1 MKLKRRRA
9 VEVVRAPGPPPPP
22 SPSIAAIWAPIA
34 LIAVA
39 AALRCLSNADFPTGP
54 PNIRSFIDSVTAT
67 PLENVEV
74 PLKDFAWHFDKGD
87 FHHWVDLFDHFD
99 SFFESYVK
107 SRKDLQ
113 LEDDFLGADAP
124 FPREAVLQILRVSRT
139 ILENCTNRHFY
150 SFFEQ
155 HLSVLLASTDAD
167 IVEASLQTLMA
178 FVNKSVGKSSIRST
192 SLTSKLFALSQGWG
206 GKEGGLGL
214 IACSLPSGSDPVSTE
229 IGSTLHFEFYRGAD
243 KSEKPQSPE
252 NVQRLEIIHLSNVH
266 NCKETDLE
274 ILDKLVKDYSVPSA
288 LRFPLL
294 TRLRFARAFDS
305 LTCRRQYICIR
316 LYAFIVLVQG
326 GNDSE
331 GLSSFLNN
339 EPEFIDELLSLL
351 SYEDEIPEKI
361 RILGILSLVALCQDR
376 SHQPTVLSSVT
387 SGGHRGILPSLMQK
401 AVDSIISGSMKWSII
416 FAEALLS
423 LVSMLVSS
431 TPGSLA
437 LQEAGFIPTILPLLK
452 DTNTQHLHLVSTAV
466 HVIESFLDYHN
477 PSSALFRDL
486 GGLDDTIA
494 RLKIEVSEVEV
505 CSKKS
510 EESQSF
516 NNGKEVESCIP
527 VPDVQPSCSEALVLY
542 NRKNLMKVLLRT
554 ISLATY
560 VPGSSARVDG
570 SEENVLPPCLCTIF
584 RRGKDFGG
592 GVFSLAANVMSDL
605 IHKDPTCYTVLD
617 AAGLPQAFLDAI
629 IGGVLYN
636 SDAVSCIPQCL
647 DALCLNNNGLQLVK
661 DRNALRCFVKI
672 FTSRSYLKALSGD
685 TTGAL
690 SSGLDELM
698 RHASSLR
705 TSGVDMLIEILNTIS
720 KVGCGG
726 DSASCIESGNS
737 SAAVPMDTDVGGAAS
752 QAEGVTS
759 EVGSSGKM
767 VDAPL
772 DATPSSSIESF
783 LPECICNVARL
794 LETVLQNTDTCR
806 QFIEKKGIEA
816 VLQLF
821 KLPLIP
827 ASVSIGQSI
836 SVAFKNFSPQHSVS
850 LARAVCSFLRDH
862 LKLTNELL
870 GSVSGT
876 KLVDS
881 EPAKE
886 SPLLKSLSTL
896 EGLLSLANFLLK
908 GTTIMVSELA
918 VADAEILKELGKVYI
933 EVMWQISLLSDSKVD
948 KQDADQDDLPGEA
961 SISNS
966 SERDSDDDTNAA
978 PAARYMNPVSV
989 RSSSL
994 SPWSME
1000 QDFVS
1005 AVRSAASMQ
1014 RHGRHSLSRIR
1025 GRLSGALDG
1034 SHIDMEGSFAPAE
1047 SSKSHDT
1054 PKKSPDVVGSELL
1067 MRLVCTMRSFLSTLV
1082 KGLPARRRADS
1093 NLSPASRSLVTALA
1107 QLFLCALGFSG
1118 HSTAGFEMAL
1128 SVKCRYLGKV
1138 VEDMAALTFDSR
1150 RRSCNSALVNS
1161 FYVNGTF
1168 KEVLTTFEATSQL
1181 LWTVPFSTPA
1191 AGADHGSSIGDKV
1204 SHNSW
1209 LLDTLKSYCKLL
1221 EYYVNSTFLLAPSSS
1236 HNQLLVQPIVTELS
1250 INLFPVPSEPE
1261 SFVRMLQS
1269 QVLEAIL
1276 PVWNHTVFPECSPAL
1291 ITSLVSI
1298 VNHICSG
1305 VGDLK
1310 QSRSSVGAANQRVT
1324 SPPLDESAIA
1334 TIVEM
1339 GFSRARAEEALR
1351 SVRNNSVEMATDWL
1365 FSHPEEF
1372 VQEDVQLA
1380 QALALSLG
1388 SSIETPKEDSSNKND
1403 TGTAEEKGLVVL
1415 PLDDIISVSTKLFC
1429 SSDSMAF
1436 PLTDL
1441 LVTLCNRNKGEN
1453 RQRVVLYLFEQLKR
1467 FPSDSS
1473 SDSGALYSV
1482 AHLLAL
1488 LLSEDSGIREI
1499 GAENGVVHHVLHIL
1513 ENLKSRTDQ
1522 TDQSWNSVSALLL
1535 ILDNMLQF
1543 SPKLSMETPE
1553 GTAKSASDASSANIM
1568 ANLPAAAEKKTEI
1581 TDSAKDTSANV
1592 FEKILGK
1599 STGYLSDQESQKA
1612 LTFCCEFIKQHVP
1625 AIVMQ
1630 AVLQL
1635 CARLTKTHALAGQF
1649 VENGGL
1655 ASLLNLP
1662 RTCIFPGFETL
1673 ASAIV
1678 RHLIEDPQTL
1688 QSSMELE
1695 IRQSLS
1701 TRSNRTPRSF
1711 LTNMAPL
1718 ISRDPVIFMKAVTSV
1733 CQLDSSGGRMSVV
1746 LSKDKEKDKEKQKLS
1761 SVETG
1766 THFNEPVRVTSDTKS
1781 DTPNRCSRNPKKV
1794 PASLSQ
1800 VIDQLLE
1807 IIMSYPHSN
1816 KEQGFDGS
1824 ALWTPMDVDEPNT
1837 KGKSKVDDGQELDG
1851 DALSERSALLSKLA
1865 FVLKLMSEIL
1875 LMYVHAAG
1883 IILRRDT
1890 EISQSR
1896 GSDQVAG
1903 NSGLLHHIF
1912 HLLLPLSSGK
1922 SADVSDDWMGKLSER
1937 ASWFLVALCCR
1948 SAEGRRRVIS
1958 EIVKA
1963 FSYFIDSASSTSR
1976 GSLIPDKKVL
1986 AFSELVNSIL
1996 SRNSQSNLPVLG
2008 CSPDIAKPMIDGGM
2022 VQSLSGL
2029 LKVIDL
2035 DHPDAPKVVNLVLK
2049 ALDSLT
2055 RTAYASDQVL
2065 KSDRHTKNRL
2075 PGSHEQIH
2083 AGAADEAVV
2092 HEQSTDNRH
2101 HHTDETNQSTR
2112 QQAQEPSHVDGD
2124 NNTNHGQHVER
2135 EIGDDLD
2142 GNASGANPSISDVEF
2157 MREETMEGNVMA
2169 TTDVGLPFPVQ
2180 HQADDEMGEEDEDL
2194 GEDGEDEEDEDEDDE
2209 EIADEGAGLMSIADT
2224 DIEDQENTGIG
2235 DEYNDEL
2242 MDEEDDDFLENR
2254 VIEVRWRESLTGMD
2268 HHLRFSRGRT
2278 DSSGFIDISSES
2290 FQGVGTDDSFNLHH
2304 PFGLERRRQSGS
2316 RSFLDRP
2323 RSDGNAFLH
2332 PLLVRPAQSRE
2343 GTGSAWPSGGTSSRD
2358 FHALSFGNPDIPLY
2372 MLDAGFP
2379 PETAPPVFGERVV
2392 STAPPPLIDFSLGMD
2407 SLRIR
2412 RGPGDNLW
2420 TDDGQPQAGNNA
2432 AAVAQAVE
2440 DQFVSQLTVASNSNN
2455 VPQMQPE
2462 QNGNDVN
2469 PQLTSPDANEA
2480 GPTATGP
2487 LAQPVGSCQQILTV
2501 NQEPAPA
2508 IDGLCPTNVQVNPDV
2523 IGAVH
2528 DNHVEEEIR
2537 QTAIPQRDEIMSTA
2551 GRQLDGRPEGDSLS
2565 GNQSYDQIMHD
2576 ETEVPQQ
2583 VQLSNDPREAP
2594 SDLESSCHALLTSA
2608 SAAPELSDAHVDSTT
2623 VNADV
2628 DMNNVD
2634 ITENEVGNRRNE
2646 EALQGPIQ
2654 TDQAN
2659 ANNEASSASE
2669 IDPTF
2674 LEALPEDLRAE
2685 VLASQQNRS
2694 APTASYT
2701 PPAAEEIDP
2710 EFLAA
2715 LPPDIQAEVLAQQRA
2730 QRIAHSQP
2738 VGQPVDMDNAS
2749 IIATF
2754 PPDLREEVL
2763 LTSSEAVLSALP
2775 SALLAEAQMLRDR
2788 ELSRYRARGSLFGG
2802 SYRLGGRRLPA
2813 DNQTVIDRAV
2823 GVAVGRRLISATP
2836 GSTKGK
2842 DVEGNP
2848 LLDSDALQALIRL
2861 LQLAPPLSKGLLQRL
2876 MFNLCAHSVTR
2887 ITLVGHLLNMIKP
2900 ESEGLN
2906 RSDCVSTY
2914 RLHGCQWNIVY
2925 AQPHSA
2931 NGLPPLVTRRLLEI
2945 LTYLASNH
2953 PSVADLLV
2961 HFSPS
2966 ASSKFLTLK
2975 HGKEISHGNPS
2986 HEMIQPCSQGYTPIL
3001 LFLKLLNKPLFLRSR
3016 VYLEQVMCLLE
3027 VVVNNAASKVDC
3039 QPGSA
3044 QIANSSDVEFAV
3056 GAESETQAEPSTL
3069 EQVHIQDSNQSK
3081 DVELPASVA
3090 RQDVNV
3096 HDILTQLPD
3105 SELHNL
3111 CNILALE
3118 GLPDKVYSL
3127 AAEVVK
3133 KLASVAASHRK
3144 FFSIELAGVAQSLSS
3159 SAVEE
3164 LVTLKNTQMLGLST
3178 CSMAGA
3184 AILRVLQV
3192 LSTLT
3197 SDVVDGRHEQNMGQE
3212 ELSILWD
3219 LNVGLEPLW
3228 QELSDCIS
3236 ATEAKLV
3243 HNSTFASPP
3252 PLVDALEVGASSSTS
3267 SPLPPGTQ
3275 RLLPFI
3281 ESFFVL
3287 CEKLQANQTVMQSDY
3302 NVTATEVKEFAGCSS
3317 SPSLRTGGI
3326 CNVTF
3331 MRVAEKHRR
3340 LLNVFIRQN
3349 PSLLEKSL
3357 SMMLKV
3363 PRLIDFDNKRAYFRS
3378 RIRQQHDQ
3386 HLSAPLRISVRRA
3399 YVLEDSY
3406 NQLRLRRTQDLK
3418 GRLTVQFQ
3426 GEEGIDAGGLTR
3438 EWYQLLSRVI
3448 FDKGALLFT
3457 TVGNNASFQ
3466 PNPNSVYQT
3475 EHLSYFKFV
3484 GRVVAKALF
3493 DGQLLDVHFTRSFY
3507 KHILGVKVTYHDIE
3521 AVDPDYY
3528 KNLKW
3533 MLENDVSDIPDL
3545 TFSIDPDEEKHILYE
3560 KTEVTDYELKPDGRN
3575 IRVTEE
3581 TKHEYVDLVAEH
3593 ILTTAIRP
3601 QINAFLEGFTELVPR
3616 ELISLFNDKELELLI
3631 SGLPE
3636 IDLDDLKANTEYI
3649 GYSVAS
3655 PVIQWFWEIVKAFN
3669 KEDMARLLQFV
3680 TGTSKVPLEGF
3691 KALQGISGPQRF
3703 QIHKA
3708 YGAPERLPSA
3718 HTCFNQLDLPE
3729 YTSKEQLEER
3739 LLLAIHEASEGFGF
3753 G

>member
-9 VEVVRAPGPPPPP
+9 VEV
-22 SPSIAAIWAPIA
+22 
-34 LIAVA
+34 
-39 AALRCLSNADFPTGP
+39 P
-54 PNIRSFIDSVTAT
+54 PNIKSFINSVTT
-67 PLENVEV
+67 VPLENVEL
-74 PLKDFAWHFDKGD
+74 PLKNFAWEFDKGD
-87 FHHWVDLFDHFD
+87 FHHWVDLFNHFD
-99 SFFESYVK
+99 SFFESYIK
-107 SRKDLQ
+107 SRKDLH
-113 LEDDFLGADAP
+113 LEDNFLDLDPP
-124 FPREAVLQILRVSRT
+124 FPREAVLQILRVSKL

-150 SFFEQ
+150 IFFEQ
-155 HLSVLLASTDAD
+155 HLSALLASTDAD
-167 IVEASLQTLMA
+167 IIEASLQTLMA
-178 FVNKSVGKSSIRST
+178 FVDKSVGKSSIRSA
-192 SLTSKLFALSQGWG
+192 SLASKLFAFSQGWG

-214 IACSLPSGSDPVSTE
+214 IACSLPSVSDPVSTE
-229 IGSTLHFEFYRGAD
+229 VGSTLHFEFYRAAD
-243 KSEKPQSPE
+243 KSEKSQCLE
-252 NVQRLEIIHLSNVH
+252 NENRLEVIHLSNV
-266 NCKETDLE
+266 NTCKETDLE
-274 ILDKLVKDYSVPSA
+274 ILDRLIKDYSVPQA

-305 LTCRRQYICIR
+305 LTCRHQYICIR
-316 LYAFIVLVQG
+316 LYAFIVLVHAG
-326 GNDSE
+326 HDSE
-331 GLSSFLNN
+331 GLSTFLSN

-401 AVDSIISGSMKWSII
+401 TVDSIINGSMKWSII

-452 DTNTQHLHLVSTAV
+452 DTNTQHLHLVSTAL

-494 RLKIEVSEVEV
+494 RLKIEVSQVEV
-505 CSKKS
+505 VSKEF
-510 EESQSF
+510 EESHS
-516 NNGKEVESCIP
+516 NNKGKEVESCPP
-527 VPDVQPSCSEALVLY
+527 VQDIQPSCSESLILY
-542 NRKNLMKVLLRT
+542 HRKNLMKVLLRT

-570 SEENVLPPCLCTIF
+570 SEENVLPPCLCKIF
-584 RRGKDFGG
+584 KRGKDFGG
-592 GVFSLAANVMSDL
+592 GVFSLAASVMSDL
-605 IHKDPTCYTVLD
+605 IHKDPTCYTVLN

-629 IGGVLYN
+629 MGGVLYN

-705 TSGVDMLIEILNTIS
+705 SSGVSMFIEILNTIS

-726 DSASCIESGNS
+726 DSISCKESDNS
-737 SAAVPMDTDVGGAAS
+737 SAAVPMDTDVEVATTQS
-752 QAEGVTS
+752 EGVPP
-759 EVGSSGKM
+759 EVGCSVKT

-772 DATPSSSIESF
+772 DALTSSSIELF

-806 QFIEKKGIEA
+806 LFIEKKGIEA

-821 KLPLIP
+821 KLPSIP
-827 ASVSIGQSI
+827 VSVSIGQSI

-850 LARAVCSFLRDH
+850 LARAVCSFFRDH
-862 LKLTNELL
+862 LKMTNELL
-870 GSVSGT
+870 GSISGT

-881 EPAKE
+881 EPTKQ
-886 SPLLKSLSTL
+886 SSLLKSLSTL

-918 VADAEILKELGKVYI
+918 FADAEILKELGKVYI
-933 EVMWQISLLSDSKVD
+933 EVTWQISLLSDSKVD
-948 KQDADQDDLPGEA
+948 KQEADQDDLAGDA
-961 SISNS
+961 SI
-966 SERDSDDDTNAA
+966 SERDSDDDTNTA
-978 PAARYMNPVSV
+978 PFSRYTNPVSA
-989 RSSSL
+989 RASL

-1005 AVRSAASMQ
+1005 TVRSAANMH
-1014 RHGRHSLSRIR
+1014 RHGRHSLSRIS
-1025 GRLSGALDG
+1025 GRLNGVLDATNTDLDG
-1034 SHIDMEGSFAPAE
+1034 PCFPAE
-1047 SSKSHDT
+1047 TSRSHDAL
-1054 PKKSPDVVGSELL
+1054 KKSPDVVVSELL
-1067 MRLVCTMRSFLSTLV
+1067 TKFGYTMRSFLSSLV
-1082 KGLPARRRADS
+1082 KGLAARRRADS
-1093 NLSPASRSLVTALA
+1093 NLNPASRSLVTALA
-1107 QLFLCALGFSG
+1107 QFFLSALGFSG
-1118 HSTAGFEMAL
+1118 HSTAGFEMSL

-1138 VEDMAALTFDSR
+1138 VEDMAVLTFDSR
-1150 RRSCNSALVNS
+1150 RRLCNSALVNS

-1181 LWTVPFSTPA
+1181 LWTLPFSVLA
-1191 AGADHGSSIGDKV
+1191 AATDQGSSVSEKV
-1204 SHNSW
+1204 AHNSW
-1209 LLDTLKSYCKLL
+1209 LLDTLQSYCKFL
-1221 EYYVNSTFLLAPSSS
+1221 EYCVNSTFLLSPSSS

-1250 INLFPVPSEPE
+1250 INLFPVPSDPE
-1261 SFVRMLQS
+1261 SFARMLQS
-1269 QVLEAIL
+1269 QVLDAVL
-1276 PVWNHTVFPECSPAL
+1276 PVWNHTMFPECSPAL
-1291 ITSLVSI
+1291 VTSLVSI
-1298 VNHICSG
+1298 MNNICSV
-1305 VGDLK
+1305 VGDMK
-1310 QSRSSVGAANQRVT
+1310 QSRSSVGVANQRVT

-1339 GFSRARAEEALR
+1339 GFSRARAEESLR
-1351 SVRNNSVEMATDWL
+1351 SVRTNSVEMATDWL

-1388 SSIETPKEDSSNKND
+1388 SSIETPKEDGSHKND
-1403 TGTAEEKGLVVL
+1403 TAIAEEKGVFVL
-1415 PLDDIISVSTKLFC
+1415 PLDDILTVSTKLFR
-1429 SSDSMAF
+1429 SSDSTMAF

-1441 LVTLCNRNKGEN
+1441 LVTLCNRNKGEYCK
-1453 RQRVVLYLFEQLKR
+1453 RVVLYLFEQLR
-1467 FPSDSS
+1467 CFS
-1473 SDSGALYSV
+1473 SDTTSDMGALYSV

-1499 GAENGVVHHVLHIL
+1499 SAENGVISQVLNML
-1513 ENLKSRTDQ
+1513 ESLKSRTDQ
-1522 TDQSWNSVSALLL
+1522 TDQTWNSISALLL
-1535 ILDNMLQF
+1535 ILDNLLQF
-1543 SPKLSMETPE
+1543 NPKLYMETMD
-1553 GTAKSASDASSANIM
+1553 GISKSISDASSADSK
-1568 ANLPAAAEKKTEI
+1568 ANPLPTAENRTEI
-1581 TDSAKDTSANV
+1581 IDSADDASANV
-1592 FEKILGK
+1592 FKKVLGK
-1599 STGYLSDQESQKA
+1599 STGYLNDQESQKA
-1612 LTFCCEFIKQHVP
+1612 LVFCCEFIKLCVP
-1625 AIVMQ
+1625 ATVMQ

-1635 CARLTKTHALAGQF
+1635 SARLTKTHALAVHF
-1649 VENGGL
+1649 FESGGL

-1662 RTCIFPGFETL
+1662 GTCIFPGFETL

-1688 QSSMELE
+1688 QSAMELE

-1701 TRSNRTPRSF
+1701 NRGSCTPRSF
-1711 LTNMAPL
+1711 LTIMAPL

-1733 CQLDSSGGRMSVV
+1733 CQLDYSGGRMNVV
-1746 LSKDKEKDKEKQKLS
+1746 LLKDKEKDREKQKVPVTES
-1761 SVETG
+1761 GVPC
-1766 THFNEPVRVTSDTKS
+1766 NEPVRLTAEVKS
-1781 DTPNRCSRNPKKV
+1781 VDTPNRCSRNHKKV

-1807 IIMSYPHSN
+1807 IIMSYPSAS
-1816 KEQGFDGS
+1816 KEHRFDGYS
-1824 ALWTPMDVDEPNT
+1824 LLTPMDVDEPNT

-1851 DALSERSALLSKLA
+1851 DALSERSALLSKFA

-1875 LMYVHAAG
+1875 LMYVHAVG

-1890 EISQSR
+1890 EISVSR
-1896 GSDQVAG
+1896 SCDQVVG
-1903 NSGLLHHIF
+1903 HSGLLHHIF
-1912 HLLLPLSSGK
+1912 YLLLPLPSVK
-1922 SADVSDDWMGKLSER
+1922 MADASDDWIGKLSER

-1948 SAEGRRRVIS
+1948 SAEGRRRVVS

-1963 FSYFIDSASSTSR
+1963 FNYLIGSASNTSK
-1976 GSLIPDKKVL
+1976 GSLIPDRKVL

-2008 CSPDIAKPMIDGGM
+2008 CSPDIAKPMVDGGM

-2035 DHPDAPKVVNLVLK
+2035 DHPDAARVVNLILK

-2065 KSDRHTKNRL
+2065 KTDRFTNNRL
-2075 PGSHEQIH
+2075 PGSHEQTRE
-2083 AGAADEAVV
+2083 ADDTVI
-2092 HEQSTDNRH
+2092 HEQTTDDTH
-2101 HHTDETNQSTR
+2101 HHSNDIIQSAS
-2112 QQAQEPSHVDGD
+2112 QQAQELSHVGGNNNENLDQPAEQEMGVDPAD
-2124 NNTNHGQHVER
+2124 NNTSN
-2135 EIGDDLD
+2135 
-2142 GNASGANPSISDVEF
+2142 GNPPMRAVQF
-2157 MREETMEGNVMA
+2157 MREEAIEGNVMA
-2169 TTDVGLPFPVQ
+2169 TSTDVGLAFSVQ
-2180 HQADDEMGEEDEDL
+2180 HQVDDEMGVEDEDL
-2194 GEDGEDEEDEDEDDE
+2194 GEEGEDEEDEDEDDE

-2224 DIEDQENTGIG
+2224 DIEDQENNAIG
-2235 DEYNDEL
+2235 DEYNDDL

-2268 HHLRFSRGRT
+2268 HHLRFSRGRV

-2290 FQGVGTDDSFNLHH
+2290 FHGVGTDDSFNLHRS
-2304 PFGLERRRQSGS
+2304 FGLERRRQSGR
-2316 RSFLDRP
+2316 RSLLDRP
-2323 RSDGNAFLH
+2323 RTDGNAFLH
-2332 PLLVRPAQSRE
+2332 PLLVRPAQYRE
-2343 GTGSAWPSGGTSSRD
+2343 GTSLAWPSGGPSSRD
-2358 FHALSFGNPDIPLY
+2358 FHTLSFGNSDIPLY

-2379 PETAPPVFGERVV
+2379 PETAPAVFGERV
-2392 STAPPPLIDFSLGMD
+2392 STAPPPLIDFSLGLD

-2420 TDDGQPQAGNNA
+2420 TDDGQPQAGNHA

-2440 DQFVSQLTVASNSNN
+2440 GHFVSQLTVASNSNN
-2455 VPQMQPE
+2455 APQVQPE
-2462 QNGNDVN
+2462 QTGNAVN
-2469 PQLTSPDANEA
+2469 AQLVLPDTGNAE
-2480 GPTATGP
+2480 PVATDP
-2487 LAQPVGSCQQILTV
+2487 LSQPVGSHQPVCTV
-2501 NQEPAPA
+2501 NQGLAPA
-2508 IDGLCPTNVQVNPDV
+2508 NDVLCPTDVHVNQQLV
-2523 IGAVH
+2523 GSIY
-2528 DNHVEEEIR
+2528 DNHVEEAVR
-2537 QTAIPQRDEIMSTA
+2537 QTAPDDPNAIPRSDEMMCIADT
-2551 GRQLDGRPEGDSLS
+2551 QLDGHPERDSVS
-2565 GNQSYDQIMHD
+2565 GNESYGHIMQN
-2576 ETEVPQQ
+2576 EIEAPQQ
-2583 VQLSNDPREAP
+2583 VHLGNDPREAP
-2594 SDLESSCHALLTSA
+2594 SDLESSCHALVTSA
-2608 SAAPELSDAHVDSTT
+2608 TAAPELSDAHVDSAA
-2623 VNADV
+2623 VDADV
-2628 DMNNVD
+2628 DMNSVD
-2634 ITENEVGNRRNE
+2634 IAENEVENSAPASDGNDLSSRRNE
-2646 EALQGPIQ
+2646 EAEPQ
-2654 TDQAN
+2654 TEQPN
-2659 ANNEASSASE
+2659 ANNEASSANE

-2694 APTASYT
+2694 APAASYT

-2788 ELSRYRARGSLFGG
+2788 ELSRYHARGSLFGG
-2802 SYRLGGRRLPA
+2802 SYRLGGRRLPT
-2813 DNQTVIDRAV
+2813 DNQTIIDRAV
-2823 GVAVGRRLISATP
+2823 GVTVGRRVISTTP
-2836 GSTKGK
+2836 GGSKGK
-2842 DVEGNP
+2842 DVEGTP
-2848 LLDSDALQALIRL
+2848 LLDSEALRALIRL

-2887 ITLVGHLLNMIKP
+2887 VTLVGHLLNMIKP
-2900 ESEGLN
+2900 ESEGLSV
-2906 RSDCVSTY
+2906 SDCMATY

-2925 AQPHSA
+2925 AQPYSA

-2953 PSVADLLV
+2953 PSVADLLI
-2961 HFSPS
+2961 HFNPS
-2966 ASSKFLTLK
+2966 ASSNCLTLQ
-2975 HGKEISHGNPS
+2975 HNKETSQESSTPNIMQPS
-2986 HEMIQPCSQGYTPIL
+2986 SEGYTPIL

-3027 VVVNNAASKVDC
+3027 VVVNNAASQIDC
-3039 QPGSA
+3039 PPHSA
-3044 QIANSSDVEFAV
+3044 QITNSSDIELVD
-3056 GAESETQAEPSTL
+3056 GTPSQTQVEPSTL
-3069 EQVHIQDSNQSK
+3069 EQVHIPDNNQRRDIEVPPSCAK
-3081 DVELPASVA
+3081 QND
-3090 RQDVNV
+3090 NV
-3096 HDILTQLPD
+3096 HEILTQLPD
-3105 SELHNL
+3105 AELHNL

-3133 KLASVAASHRK
+3133 QFASVAASHRK

-3197 SDVVDGRHEQNMGQE
+3197 SGVMDSRYEKDLRQE
-3212 ELSILWD
+3212 EQSILWD

-3236 ATEAKLV
+3236 ATEAKFV
-3243 HNSTFASPP
+3243 HSSSLASHA
-3252 PLVDALEVGASSSTS
+3252 PLMDALEVGASSSGS
-3267 SPLPPGTQ
+3267 SSLPPGTQ

-3287 CEKLQANQTVMQSDY
+3287 CEKLQTNQPVTQSDY
-3302 NVTATEVKEFAGCSS
+3302 SVTAPEVKESAGSSS
-3317 SPSLRTGGI
+3317 SPSLKAGGI

-3331 MRVAEKHRR
+3331 IRVAEKHRR

-3457 TVGNNASFQ
+3457 TVGNNATFQ
-3466 PNPNSVYQT
+3466 PNPNSVFQT

-3507 KHILGVKVTYHDIE
+3507 KHILGAKVTYHDIE
-3521 AVDPDYY
+3521 AIDPDYY

-3533 MLENDVSDIPDL
+3533 MLENDVSDLPDL
-3545 TFSIDPDEEKHILYE
+3545 TFSMDPDEEKHILYE
-3560 KTEVTDYELKPDGRN
+3560 KTEVTDYELKPGGRN

-3581 TKHEYVDLVAEH
+3581 TKQEYVDLVAEH

-3601 QINAFLEGFTELVPR
+3601 QINGFLEGFTELVPR
-3616 ELISLFNDKELELLI
+3616 DLISLFNDKELELLI

-3636 IDLDDLKANTEYI
+3636 IDLDDLKVNTEYI
-3649 GYSVAS
+3649 GYSAAS
-3655 PVIQWFWEIVKAFN
+3655 PVIQWFWEVVKAFN

-3708 YGAPERLPSA
+3708 YGAPDRLPSA

>member
-9 VEVVRAPGPPPPP
+9 VEV
-22 SPSIAAIWAPIA
+22 
-34 LIAVA
+34 
-39 AALRCLSNADFPTGP
+39 P
-54 PNIRSFIDSVTAT
+54 PNIKSFIESVTAV
-67 PLENVEV
+67 PLENVEL
-74 PLKDFAWHFDKGD
+74 PLKDFAWEFDKGD
-87 FHHWVDLFDHFD
+87 FHHWVDLFNHFD
-99 SFFESYVK
+99 SFFESYIK

-113 LEDDFLGADAP
+113 LEDNFLDVDPP
-124 FPREAVLQILRVSRT
+124 FPREAVLQILRVSRI

-150 SFFEQ
+150 SFFE
-155 HLSVLLASTDAD
+155 HLSALLASTDAD

-192 SLTSKLFALSQGWG
+192 SLTSKLFAFSQGWG

-214 IACSLPSGSDPVSTE
+214 IACSLPTVSDPVSTE
-229 IGSTLHFEFYRGAD
+229 VGSTLHFEFYRGAD
-243 KSEKPQSPE
+243 KSDKSQSLDNE
-252 NVQRLEIIHLSNVH
+252 NRLEVIHLSNV
-266 NCKETDLE
+266 NTSKGADLE
-274 ILDKLVKDYSVPSA
+274 IFDKLVKDYSVPQS

-316 LYAFIVLVQG
+316 LYAFIVLVQAG
-326 GNDSE
+326 HDTE

-351 SYEDEIPEKI
+351 SYEDDIPEKI

-494 RLKIEVSEVEV
+494 RLKIEVSQVEIGL
-505 CSKKS
+505 KKV
-510 EESQSF
+510 EESQPI
-516 NNGKEVESCIP
+516 NKGKEVEGCPP
-527 VPDVQPSCSEALVLY
+527 VPDMQSSCSETLVLY

-554 ISLATY
+554 VSLATY

-605 IHKDPTCYTVLD
+605 IHRDPTCYTVLD

-629 IGGVLYN
+629 MDGVLYN

-647 DALCLNNNGLQLVK
+647 DALCLNNSGLQLVK

-705 TSGVDMLIEILNTIS
+705 SSGVDMFIEILNTVS
-720 KVGCGG
+720 KIGCGG
-726 DSASCIESGNS
+726 DSNSCTECDNS
-737 SAAVPMDTDVGGAAS
+737 CAAVPMDTDVEGGTTQNES
-752 QAEGVTS
+752 VPS
-759 EVGSSGKM
+759 EVGCSGKM
-767 VDAPL
+767 VEAPL
-772 DATPSSSIESF
+772 DAMASSSIELF

-806 QFIEKKGIEA
+806 LFIEKKGIEA
-816 VLQLF
+816 VLQLL
-821 KLPLIP
+821 KLPVIP
-827 ASVSIGQSI
+827 VSVSIGQNI

-850 LARAVCSFLRDH
+850 LARAVCLFLRDH

-870 GSVSGT
+870 CSISGT
-876 KLVDS
+876 KLTDS
-881 EPAKE
+881 EPVKQSA
-886 SPLLKSLSTL
+886 LLKTLCTL

-918 VADAEILKELGKVYI
+918 FADAEVLKELGKVYI
-933 EVMWQISLLSDSKVD
+933 EVTWHISLLSDAKVD
-948 KQDADQDDLPGEA
+948 KQESDQDDVPGDA
-961 SISNS
+961 SISNA
-966 SERDSDDDTNAA
+966 SERDSDDDSSAV
-978 PAARYMNPVSV
+978 PVARYMNSIST
-989 RSSSL
+989 RASL

-1005 AVRSAASMQ
+1005 AVRSAANMH

-1025 GRLSGALDG
+1025 GRLSGVLDATHTDLDG
-1034 SHIDMEGSFAPAE
+1034 PYSPAE
-1047 SSKSHDT
+1047 ISRSHDAS
-1054 PKKSPDVVGSELL
+1054 KKSSEVIISELL
-1067 MRLVCTMRSFLSTLV
+1067 TKLGYTMRSFLSTLV

-1107 QLFLCALGFSG
+1107 QLFLSALGYSG
-1118 HSTAGFEMAL
+1118 HSTAGFEMSL

-1138 VEDMAALTFDSR
+1138 VEDMAVLMFDSR

-1181 LWTVPFSTPA
+1181 LWTLPFSVPA
-1191 AGADHGSSIGDKV
+1191 AGTDQGSSIGEKA

-1209 LLDTLKSYCKLL
+1209 LLDTLQSYCKLL
-1221 EYYVNSTFLLAPSSS
+1221 EYYVNSTFLLSPSSS

-1269 QVLEAIL
+1269 QVLDAVL
-1276 PVWNHTVFPECSPAL
+1276 PVWNHTMFPECSPAL
-1291 ITSLVSI
+1291 VTSLVSI
-1298 VNHICSG
+1298 MNNICSA

-1310 QSRSSVGAANQRVT
+1310 QGRNSVGVANQRVT

-1351 SVRNNSVEMATDWL
+1351 SVRTNSVEMATDWL

-1388 SSIETPKEDSSNKND
+1388 TSIETPKEDGSNKND
-1403 TGTAEEKGLVVL
+1403 TATAEEKSVFVL
-1415 PLDDIISVSTKLFC
+1415 PLDDILTVSTKLFC
-1429 SSDSMAF
+1429 SSDSAMTF

-1441 LVTLCNRNKGEN
+1441 LVTLCNRNKGEY
-1453 RQRVVLYLFEQLKR
+1453 RQRVVLYLFEQLRR
-1467 FPSDSS
+1467 FS
-1473 SDSGALYSV
+1473 SDAMVGTGALYSV
-1482 AHLLAL
+1482 GHLLAL
-1488 LLSEDSGIREI
+1488 LLSEDSVIREI
-1499 GAENGVVHHVLHIL
+1499 GAENGVVTHVLNML

-1522 TDQSWNSVSALLL
+1522 TDQTWNSISALLL
-1535 ILDNMLQF
+1535 VLDNMLQF
-1543 SPKLSMETPE
+1543 NPKLNTETAD
-1553 GTAKSASDASSANIM
+1553 GASKSISDASSADSK
-1568 ANLPAAAEKKTEI
+1568 ANPAPPDGKKTE
-1581 TDSAKDTSANV
+1581 TMDSADNTSATNV
-1592 FEKILGK
+1592 FENILGK
-1599 STGYLSDQESQKA
+1599 PTGYLTDEESQKA
-1612 LTFCCEFIKQHVP
+1612 LVFCCEFIKKRVP
-1625 AIVMQ
+1625 ATVMQ

-1635 CARLTKTHALAGQF
+1635 SARLTKTHSLAAQF
-1649 VENGGL
+1649 FENGGL
-1655 ASLLNLP
+1655 SSLLNLP
-1662 RTCIFPGFETL
+1662 SACIFPGFETL

-1688 QSSMELE
+1688 QSAMELE
-1695 IRQSLS
+1695 IRQSLINRGS
-1701 TRSNRTPRSF
+1701 RTPRSF

-1718 ISRDPVIFMKAVTSV
+1718 ISRDPVIFMRAVTSV
-1733 CQLDSSGGRMSVV
+1733 CQLDSSGGRTNVV
-1746 LSKDKEKDKEKQKLS
+1746 LLKDKEKDREKQKVPS
-1761 SVETG
+1761 TES
-1766 THFNEPVRVTSDTKS
+1766 NEPVQMAADIKS
-1781 DTPNRCSRNPKKV
+1781 VDTPNRCSRSQKKV

-1807 IIMSYPHSN
+1807 IIMSYPSAS
-1816 KEQGFDGS
+1816 KEQGFDGYF
-1824 ALWTPMDVDEPNT
+1824 LLTPMDVDEPNT
-1837 KGKSKVDDGQELDG
+1837 KGKSKVDDGQELEG

-1875 LMYVHAAG
+1875 LMYVHAVG
-1883 IILRRDT
+1883 IILKRDT
-1890 EISQSR
+1890 ELSQSR
-1896 GSDQVAG
+1896 SCDQGAG
-1903 NSGLLHHIF
+1903 HSGLLHHIF
-1912 HLLLPLSSGK
+1912 YLLLPLSSVK
-1922 SADVSDDWMGKLSER
+1922 TADVSDDWTGELSER
-1937 ASWFLVALCCR
+1937 ASCFLVALCCR

-1963 FSYFIDSASSTSR
+1963 FNYFIDSASSTSR
-1976 GSLIPDKKVL
+1976 GSLIPDRKVL

-2008 CSPDIAKPMIDGGM
+2008 CSPDIAKPMVDGRM

-2035 DHPDAPKVVNLVLK
+2035 DHPDAAKVVNLILK

-2065 KSDRHTKNRL
+2065 KSDRYTKNRL
-2075 PGSHEQIH
+2075 PGSHEQTH
-2083 AGAADEAVV
+2083 EADDNII
-2092 HEQSTDNRH
+2092 HEQSTDIRH
-2101 HHTDETNQSTR
+2101 HHTDSIIQSTG
-2112 QQAQEPSHVDGD
+2112 QQVQELSHVDGD
-2124 NNTNHGQHVER
+2124 NNENHGQPAEQEMGV
-2135 EIGDDLD
+2135 DAVD
-2142 GNASGANPSISDVEF
+2142 NNSSGNPSMNGVEF
-2157 MREETMEGNVMA
+2157 MREETIQGNVMA
-2169 TTDVGLPFPVQ
+2169 PSTDVGLAFPVQ
-2180 HQADDEMGEEDEDL
+2180 HQGDDEMADEDEDIGEE
-2194 GEDGEDEEDEDEDDE
+2194 GEDEDEDEDDE

-2224 DIEDQENTGIG
+2224 DIEDQENNAIG
-2235 DEYNDEL
+2235 DEYNDDL
-2242 MDEEDDDFLENR
+2242 MDEEDDDDFLENR

-2268 HHLRFSRGRT
+2268 HHLRFSRGRA

-2290 FQGVGTDDSFNLHH
+2290 FHGVGMDDSFNLHRS
-2304 PFGLERRRQSGS
+2304 FSLERRRQSGS
-2316 RSFLDRP
+2316 RSLLDRP

-2358 FHALSFGNPDIPLY
+2358 FHTLSFGNSDIPLY

-2412 RGPGDNLW
+2412 RGPGDNPW
-2420 TDDGQPQAGNNA
+2420 TDDGQPQAGNHA
-2432 AAVAQAVE
+2432 AAIAQAVE
-2440 DQFVSQLTVASNSNN
+2440 DQFVSQLSVASNSNN
-2455 VPQMQPE
+2455 AQLQPE
-2462 QNGNDVN
+2462 QTGNDVN
-2469 PQLTSPDANEA
+2469 AHLPSPDTGNAE
-2480 GPTATGP
+2480 PVATNSP
-2487 LAQPVGSCQQILTV
+2487 AQPVGSPQQVHTV

-2508 IDGLCPTNVQVNPDV
+2508 NDRFCPTNVQVNQQ
-2523 IGAVH
+2523 GFVH
-2528 DNHVEEEIR
+2528 DNCIEEAVQ
-2537 QTAIPQRDEIMSTA
+2537 QTAADDPIPQNDEIMSVADT
-2551 GRQLDGRPEGDSLS
+2551 QLGGCPERDSLS
-2565 GNQSYDQIMHD
+2565 GNQSHDHIMHN
-2576 ETEVPQQ
+2576 EIEAPQQ
-2583 VQLSNDPREAP
+2583 LQLSSDPREAP
-2594 SDLESSCHALLTSA
+2594 SDLESSCHALVTSA
-2608 SAAPELSDAHVDSTT
+2608 STAPELSDAHVDSAA
-2623 VNADV
+2623 VNAEA
-2628 DMNNVD
+2628 DMNSVD
-2634 ITENEVGNRRNE
+2634 IAENEVGNSAPGSDGNDMSSRRHE
-2646 EALQGPIQ
+2646 EAHQEPQ
-2654 TDQAN
+2654 TEQLD
-2659 ANNEASSASE
+2659 ANNEVSSANE

-2694 APTASYT
+2694 APAASYT

-2802 SYRLGGRRLPA
+2802 SYRLGGRRLPE

-2823 GVAVGRRLISATP
+2823 GVTMGRRVISASQ
-2836 GSTKGK
+2836 GSSKGK
-2842 DVEGNP
+2842 DVEGTP
-2848 LLDSDALQALIRL
+2848 LLDSDALRALIRL
-2861 LQLAPPLSKGLLQRL
+2861 LQLAQPLSKGLLQRL

-2887 ITLVGHLLNMIKP
+2887 VTLVGHLLDMIKP
-2900 ESEGLN
+2900 ESEGVSV
-2906 RSDCVSTY
+2906 SDCMATY

-2925 AQPHSA
+2925 AQPYSA

-2961 HFSPS
+2961 HF
-2966 ASSKFLTLK
+2966 
-2975 HGKEISHGNPS
+2975 NPS
-2986 HEMIQPCSQGYTPIL
+2986 VSSNHLILQDSKEVSQESPLLKMKQSSSEGYTPIL

-3027 VVVNNAASKVDC
+3027 VVVNNAASQIDY
-3039 QPGSA
+3039 PPRSA
-3044 QIANSSDVEFAV
+3044 QIANSSGVELAD
-3056 GAESETQAEPSTL
+3056 GAPPQTQVEPSTL
-3069 EQVHIQDSNQSK
+3069 EQGHIQDNDQSK
-3081 DVELPASVA
+3081 DVEVPVSCA

-3096 HDILTQLPD
+3096 HAILTQLPD
-3105 SELHNL
+3105 ADLHNL

-3133 KLASVAASHRK
+3133 KLASVAASHQK

-3192 LSTLT
+3192 LSMLT
-3197 SDVVDGRHEQNMGQE
+3197 SDVIDSGHEQDMAQE
-3212 ELSILWD
+3212 EQSILWD

-3243 HNSTFASPP
+3243 HNSTFASPA
-3252 PLVDALEVGASSSTS
+3252 PLVDALEVGASSSIS
-3267 SPLPPGTQ
+3267 PPLPPGTQ

-3287 CEKLQANQTVMQSDY
+3287 CEKLQANQPVTQSDY
-3302 NVTATEVKEFAGCSS
+3302 NVTAHEVKELAGSSS
-3317 SPSLRTGGI
+3317 SPSLKAGGI

-3331 MRVAEKHRR
+3331 IRVAEKHRR

-3457 TVGNNASFQ
+3457 TVGNNATFQ

-3507 KHILGVKVTYHDIE
+3507 KHILGAKVTYHDIE
-3521 AVDPDYY
+3521 AIDPDYY

-3533 MLENDVSDIPDL
+3533 MLENDVSDLPDL
-3545 TFSIDPDEEKHILYE
+3545 TFSMDPDEEKHILYE
-3560 KTEVTDYELKPDGRN
+3560 KTEVTDYELKPGGRN

-3581 TKHEYVDLVAEH
+3581 TKQEYVDLVAEH

-3616 ELISLFNDKELELLI
+3616 DLIALFNDKELELLI

-3636 IDLDDLKANTEYI
+3636 IDLDDLKANAEYI
-3649 GYSVAS
+3649 GYSAAS
-3655 PVIQWFWEIVKAFN
+3655 PVIQWFWEVVKAFS

-3708 YGAPERLPSA
+3708 YGAPDRLPSA